1 MKNLVTAA
9 VTAGILTTAALG
21 FAGSAGAAPVSHNSA
36 SEAIDQLQA
45 LGYSV
50 QVNVVNGP
58 QSSLLSECSVDSIS
72 GRAGTNSEGR
82 ALTPSEAGTVHVN
95 INCPSDES

>member
-1 MKNLVTAA
+1 MNNLATGV
-9 VTAGILTTAALG
+9 VTAGVLATAALG
-21 FAGSAGAAPVSHNSA
+21 LAGAAVAAPVSHNSA
-36 SEAIDQLQA
+36 SEAISQLQE

-58 QSSLLSECSVDSIS
+58 RSSLLSECSVASIS
-72 GRAGTNSEGR
+72 GRAGTDANGQP
-82 ALTPSEAGTVHVN
+82 LTPAQAGTVYVD

>member
-1 MKNLVTAA
+1 MKKFAIGAA
-9 VTAGILTTAALG
+9 TAGVLAAAALG
-21 FAGSAGAAPVSHNSA
+21 FAGSAAAAPVSHNSA
-36 SEAIDQLQA
+36 AEAISQLQE
-45 LGYSV
+45 LGYTV

-72 GRAGTNSEGR
+72 GRAGTDSAGKP
-82 ALTPSEAGTVHVN
+82 LTPAQAGTVHVN